1 MNLHLR
7 WGRGGGGELGEKI
20 SDITSTG
27 TKVAEGTSGGG
38 GACVANI
45 RPYGYHIG
53 YHDTCPITGLLFE
66 LFCIKYFETSF
77 IISL

>member
-7 WGRGGGGELGEKI
+7 WGGGGGELGEKI

>member
-7 WGRGGGGELGEKI
+7 WGGGWGELGEKI

-38 GACVANI
+38 RGNAWPI
-45 RPYGYHIG
+45 YGPMGTILGTMIHVR
-53 YHDTCPITGLLFE
+53 LLA
-66 LFCIKYFETSF
+66 SF
-77 IISL
+77 LVILY

>member
-7 WGRGGGGELGEKI
+7 WGGGGGGELGEKI

-27 TKVAEGTSGGG
+27 TKVAEGTSGVGG
-38 GACVANI
+38 GECGANI

-53 YHDTCPITGLLFE
+53 YHDTCPITGLLFS
-66 LFCIKYFETSF
+66 YFVLNILKLRS
-77 IISL
+77 